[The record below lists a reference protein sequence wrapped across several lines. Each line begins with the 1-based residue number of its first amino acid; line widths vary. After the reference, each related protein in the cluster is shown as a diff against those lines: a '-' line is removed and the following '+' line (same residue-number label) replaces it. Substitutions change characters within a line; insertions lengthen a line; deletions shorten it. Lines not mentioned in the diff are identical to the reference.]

1 LSLLNT
7 ASAVAI
13 GATLLSASTMTLI
26 AQPANASSTGAT
38 MVADAPG
45 ATLATNPLIGDWIT
59 PDGTPPYDRIKP
71 EHYVPAFEEA
81 MRHARQDLTMIG
93 AQRSSPTFENTLER
107 MERSGPLLRRTSA
120 AFFTVA
126 SSHATPEIEAIQ
138 GEMSPRLAAFQSE
151 TYLDKALFARI
162 DTLQRNRGRLNL
174 SAEQARLLDVTHRS
188 FVRSGAAL
196 PDAQRNRLV
205 AIDKELAGLNFEFGK
220 KVLADQKAGDTVLGA
235 DAMAGTPQ
243 AFRDGAAAKAQAAGK
258 PGLFVVSATRSDF
271 EAFMTLATDRAA
283 REMVFE
289 AFDNR
294 GDNGNAND
302 TGETI
307 AKMVALRLERAKLLG
322 YKSHADFQL
331 VTSMA
336 ETPEAAQ
343 ALLVQVYEA
352 ALVRAREEERDVMAL
367 AKADGIGTLEPWDW
381 RFYSEKVRSARYALD
396 ETHLKQYLP
405 LDGMLKALW
414 ETSERLFGIKVTER
428 RDISTWH
435 PETRTFDVFD
445 ADGKRL
451 GLFYGDWFARDTKQ
465 PGAWMNEIRGQNGLE
480 GLAAQVVNNSN
491 FTPPAE
497 GQAAL
502 ISFDDAETLFHEFGH
517 ALHGLMSDT
526 RYPGLAGTRVY
537 RDFVEF
543 PSQVYE
549 HWVGERDILAKHARN
564 AKGEAMPPALLDA
577 LLKARTFNQGYQTV
591 QQLASALVDMDLHRL
606 EALPADFDAGTFE
619 AETLKKYGVPHAIG
633 MRHRLP
639 HFGHIFSG
647 GYSAGYY
654 AYTWAEVLE
663 ADAFDMWQEAGD
675 VWSRDV
681 AASFR
686 RNILAVGNSRP
697 PQESYV
703 AFRGRMPTP
712 DALLRNRGLK

>member
-1 LSLLNT
+1 MNLRFPTT
-7 ASAVAI
+7 ARAVAI
-13 GATLLSASTMTLI
+13 GATFLSASAMTLMT
-26 AQPANASSTGAT
+26 QPAAAQSTAET
-38 MVADAPG
+38 PADAR
-45 ATLATNPLIGDWIT
+45 AALAANPLIGDWKT
-59 PDGTPPYDRIKP
+59 PDGSPPYDRIKP

-81 MRHARQDLTMIG
+81 MRQARQEITMIG

-107 MERSGPLLRRTSA
+107 MERAGSLLRRTSA
-120 AFFTVA
+120 AFFNVS
-126 SSHATPEIEAIQ
+126 SSHATPEIQAIQ
-138 GEMSPRLAAFQSE
+138 GEMSPRLAAFQSD

-162 DTLQRNRGRLNL
+162 DQLHRNRDRLQL
-174 SAEQARLLDVTHRS
+174 TPEQARLLDVTHRS
-188 FVRSGAAL
+188 FVRAGAAL
-196 PDAQRNRLV
+196 PDVQRTRLA

-220 KVLADQKAGDTVLGA
+220 KVLADQKAGDTLLTA
-235 DAMAGTPQ
+235 AEMAGMPQ
-243 AFRDGAAAKAQAAGK
+243 GFRDSAAAKAQAAGK
-258 PGLFVVSATRSDF
+258 PGMFLVSATRSDF
-271 EAFMTLATDRAA
+271 EPFMTLAASRAA
-283 REMVFE
+283 RERVFR

-302 TGETI
+302 TGETVDT
-307 AKMVALRLERAKLLG
+307 MVALRLERAKLLG

-352 ALVRAREEERDVMAL
+352 ALARAREEERDLLTL
-367 AKADGIGTLEPWDW
+367 AKADGITTLEPWDW
-381 RFYSEKVRSARYALD
+381 RFYSEKVRVARYALD
-396 ETHLKQYLP
+396 ENQLKQYLP
-405 LDGMLKALW
+405 LEGMLNALW
-414 ETSERLFGIKVTER
+414 ETNERLFGVKVVER

-445 ADGKRL
+445 ADGTRL

-480 GLAAQVVNNSN
+480 GLKPQVVNNTN
-491 FTPPAE
+491 YTPPAA
-497 GQAAL
+497 GQPAL
-502 ISFDDAETLFHEFGH
+502 VSFDDAETLFHEFGH
-517 ALHGLMSDT
+517 SLHGLMSST

-549 HWVGERDILAKHARN
+549 HWVAERDILAKHARN
-564 AKGEAMPPALLDA
+564 AKGEAMPPELLDA
-577 LLKARTFNQGYQTV
+577 LLKARNFNQGYLTV

-606 EALPADFDAGTFE
+606 EVLPADFDAGAFE
-619 AETLKKYGVPHAIG
+619 SETLKKYGVPHAIG

-639 HFGHIFSG
+639 HFGHLFSG

-663 ADAFDMWQEAGD
+663 ADAFDKWKEAGD
-675 VWSRDV
+675 VWNRDV

-686 RNILAVGNSRP
+686 QNILAVGNSRP
-697 PQESYV
+697 PQESWQ
-703 AFRGRMPTP
+703 AFRGRTPTP